1 MKIKT
6 ILASGAAAS
15 TLIASS
21 AFAGGMDRATF
32 SPSILF
38 EQGNYAEA
46 ALAVTLPS
54 VTPAGLPHSF
64 NVAESFTT
72 LKFGYKHQFNDKL
85 AVAFVYNNQPLG
97 VDINY
102 ASLGSPLRGSV
113 SSTSAT
119 LLAKYSFTDRFSA
132 FAGIKHQ
139 IAKGSADL
147 TAIPALGLTEAH
159 SFSSD
164 SDTGY
169 IAGVAYEI
177 PDIALRVSLSYESK
191 LDFELDSIGAT
202 SGGNYG
208 KTLAGSPEAYTLE
221 FQSGIAA
228 DTLLFGSVRRANWS
242 DANVVFA
249 GLAPLSNFED
259 TTAYSLGIGRKIS
272 DEFSMSLTLSYEDKG
287 AEPVS
292 SLAPTNGLFG
302 VALGGAYTGAN
313 GVKTS
318 MGISYSPRGDAMTD
332 AGTQFGDNEVITF
345 GMKVSKSF

>member
-1 MKIKT
+1 MKT

-46 ALAVTLPS
+46 TLGLTLPS
-54 VTPAGLPHSF
+54 VSPAGAPHAF

-85 AVAFVYNNQPLG
+85 AVAFVYNNNPIG

-113 SSTSAT
+113 DSTSAT

-132 FAGIKHQ
+132 YGGVKHQ
-139 IAKGSADL
+139 WAKATADL
-147 TAIPALGLTEAH
+147 TPNGIPEPTT
-159 SFSSD
+159 FSKD

-169 IAGVAYEI
+169 ILGVAYEI
-177 PDIALRVSLSYESK
+177 PDIALRVSLSYESELEFD
-191 LDFELDSIGAT
+191 LDTIGAG
-202 SGGNYG
+202 SGTNYG
-208 KTLAGSPEAYTLE
+208 ATTAGSPEAYTLE
-221 FQSGIAA
+221 FQSGIAT
-228 DTLLFGSVRRANWS
+228 DTLLFGSVRRAKWS
-242 DANVVFA
+242 DSNIILPAAF
-249 GLAPLSNFED
+249 GSTPLSNFED
-259 TTAYSLGIGRKIS
+259 TTSYSLGIGRKIS
-272 DEFSMSLTLSYEDKG
+272 DAFSMSVTLSYEESG

-292 SLAPTNGLFG
+292 PLAPTNGIAG
-302 VALGGAYTGAN
+302 IGIGGAYTAAN

-318 MGISYSPRGDAMTD
+318 MGINYSKRGDAVTS
-332 AGTQFGDNEVITF
+332 AGTNFADNEVITM
-345 GMKVSKSF
+345 GLKVSKSF